1 MKVKICGITHEV
13 IECED
18 TFDVDLHFGMID
30 FKKSLIKINSDLSEE
45 VKKETLCHEI
55 LHGILV
61 HLGYNN
67 LNEDET
73 FVQVL
78 ANAINQTFDIRYEV
92 EE

>member
-18 TFDVDLHFGMID
+18 AFDVDLHFGMID

-45 VKKETLCHEI
+45 AKRETMCHEI
-55 LHGILV
+55 VHGILV

-73 FVQVL
+73 FVQSL
-78 ANAINQTFDIRYEV
+78 GNAINQTFDIRGV
-92 EE
+92 E